1 MKDPATTLSE
11 ARRLSRA
18 SFTLIMSLI
27 TFCGFAGPI
36 WAAMATTH
44 EEKQETL
51 IFDSHNFG
59 SDTIDLRFNPTETL
73 IDGNLLDIDSG
84 GDFNH
89 LASNIVR
96 LFFVD
101 TVTSCGGSGSF
112 AGCAEIGG
120 NDVVLNS
127 AYAAHASW
135 GHVLSA
141 HEIGHNLELE
151 HNNTL
156 GNVMR
161 DIVGDP
167 ANVNFSLDQIA
178 TIRVSS
184 LIQYGGP
191 LQTGQRFIN
200 ITPILVSTA
209 SVPLP
214 GAVVLFLR
222 ALMPFAVFGK
232 KCRRDLGPA

>member
-1 MKDPATTLSE
+1 MKDPATTPSE

-18 SFTLIMSLI
+18 SFTLIMSVI
-27 TFCGFAGPI
+27 TFCGFAGPT

-44 EEKQETL
+44 EENQETL

-59 SDTIDLRFNPTETL
+59 SDPIDLRFNPTETL

-84 GDFNH
+84 GDFRALKAHFNH

-135 GHVLSA
+135 GHALIA

-161 DIVGDP
+161 DIVSDP

-178 TIRVSS
+178 TIGVSP
-184 LIQYGGP
+184 LIQCGGP
-191 LQTGQRFIN
+191 LQTG
-200 ITPILVSTA
+200 
-209 SVPLP
+209 
-214 GAVVLFLR
+214 
-222 ALMPFAVFGK
+222 
-232 KCRRDLGPA
+232 